1 MRTTFIAAT
10 LLSLLA
16 NVSAFAEDA
25 PMLSTSGKFDQ
36 PSGEALFNQVCQG
49 CHMAEGQGS
58 HGAGAYPAL
67 ATNQKLGAK
76 VYPVYMVSSGQGGM
90 PGFKKYMD
98 DQQIASV
105 VNYVRTHFGNQYAD
119 SVTVEDVRAV
129 TQR

>member
-1 MRTTFIAAT
+1 MRTTLTTAILAG
-10 LLSLLA
+10 LL
-16 NVSAFAEDA
+16 VSACAFAEDA

-36 PSGEALFNQVCQG
+36 PGGEALFNQVCQG

-67 ATNQKLGAK
+67 AANPKLGAK
-76 VYPVYMVSSGQGGM
+76 VYPVYMVTSGQGGM

-105 VNYVRTHFGNQYAD
+105 VNYVRTHFGNHYAD
-119 SVTVEDVRAV
+119 TVTVEDVQAV
-129 TQR
+129 TRR

>member
-1 MRTTFIAAT
+1 MRMTLTTAT
-10 LLSLLA
+10 LAGLL
-16 NVSAFAEDA
+16 VSATALAEDA

-36 PSGEALFNQVCQG
+36 ASGEALFNQVCQG

-67 ATNQKLGAK
+67 TANQKLGAK
-76 VYPVYMVSSGQGGM
+76 VYPVYMVTSGQGGM

-105 VNYVRTHFGNQYAD
+105 VNYVRTHFGNHYAD
-119 SVTVEDVRAV
+119 SVTVEDVQAV
-129 TQR
+129 TRR

>member
-1 MRTTFIAAT
+1 MRMTLTTAT
-10 LLSLLA
+10 LAGLLVSA
-16 NVSAFAEDA
+16 SAFAEDA

-36 PSGEALFNQVCQG
+36 PGGEALFNQVCQG

-67 ATNQKLGAK
+67 AANPKLGAK

-90 PGFKKYMD
+90 PGFQKYMD

-105 VNYVRTHFGNQYAD
+105 VNYVRTHFGNHYAD
-119 SVTVEDVRAV
+119 TVTVEDVQAV
-129 TQR
+129 TRR